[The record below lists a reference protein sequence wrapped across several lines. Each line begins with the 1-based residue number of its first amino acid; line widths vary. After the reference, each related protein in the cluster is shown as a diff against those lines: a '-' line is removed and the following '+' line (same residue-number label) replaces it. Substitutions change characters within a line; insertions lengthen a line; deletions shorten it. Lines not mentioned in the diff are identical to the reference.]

1 MAKFINMPKMGNT
14 VEEVIFSEWH
24 VKEGDVVKKGDKF
37 FSYETDKTTAE
48 ETSLEEGVI
57 LKLLVKD
64 NDDVKVHTP
73 IAIIGK
79 KGEDF
84 KALLKKFE
92 SSKVKEVKKPK
103 TKEVK
108 KIVITKLPGAIESP
122 TTNKPK
128 LESNSN
134 SRNNSGSGIS
144 PRALRSLKRS
154 GISPNSISY
163 SSGPRGR
170 TVVGDIAKSKTRL
183 NLLSS
188 SEVKGP
194 HLIKI
199 EEMVKL
205 ANSSQGDEEFK
216 YTPMRSAISKS
227 MIKSQNQ
234 SAFNTLSIVVDSNQ
248 ILEARAEIKKQIQHG
263 GHNISINDL
272 LMFALSRVLPKY
284 KNTINAHVEDNKAIG
299 HAHVNLAVAVD
310 TPIGLMVPVIK
321 EANLKSI
328 EDISEESKANIKS
341 VISGKLN
348 EVDLKSGT
356 FTISNVGAMNIE
368 MFTPVLNDGQAGI
381 LGVGT
386 SVIRPRKSKTGM
398 IEFYSAMTLS
408 LTTDHRLVDGADA
421 ARFLNDLKLVL
432 ENISLIL

>member
-14 VEEVIFSEWH
+14 VEEVIFAEWH
-24 VKEGDVVKKGDKF
+24 VKEGDTIKKGDKF

-57 LKLLVKD
+57 LKLLVGD
-64 NDDVKVHTP
+64 NDDVKVHSP

-92 SSKVKEVKKPK
+92 DSKPKEVKKVEASK
-103 TKEVK
+103 VQEVK
-108 KIVITKLPGAIESP
+108 RPTPTPTAMVSSPPISKPG
-122 TTNKPK
+122 
-128 LESNSN
+128 
-134 SRNNSGSGIS
+134 NNSGTGIS
-144 PRALRSLKRS
+144 PRALRSLKKS
-154 GISPNSISY
+154 GISFNSVSY

-170 TVVGDIAKSKTRL
+170 IVDGDITKSKTRL

-188 SEVKGP
+188 SNAPKGP

-199 EEMVKL
+199 EEMVKI

-216 YTPMRSAISKS
+216 YSPMRTAISKA
-227 MIKSQNQ
+227 MINSQNQ
-234 SAFNTLSIVVDSNQ
+234 SAFNTLSIVVDSEE
-248 ILEARAEIKKQIQHG
+248 ILEARGEIKKQLVNG
-263 GHNISINDL
+263 GPNISINDL

-284 KNTINAHVEDNKAIG
+284 KNTINAHVGDAKGIAHG
-299 HAHVNLAVAVD
+299 HVNLAVAVD
-310 TPIGLMVPVIK
+310 TPNGLMVPVIK
-321 EANLKSI
+321 EANLKTI
-328 EDISEESKANIKS
+328 EEISEESRSNIKA
-341 VISGKLN
+341 VISGKYN

-386 SVIRPRKSKTGM
+386 SVIRPRKSKSGM

-408 LTTDHRLVDGADA
+408 LTTDHRLVDGADG

-432 ENISLIL
+432 ENINLIL

>member
-24 VKEGDVVKKGDKF
+24 IKAGDTIKKGDKF

-48 ETSLEEGVI
+48 EKSLEEGVI
-57 LKLLVKD
+57 LKLLVND
-64 NDDVKVHTP
+64 NDDVKVHSP

-79 KGEDF
+79 KGEDI
-84 KALLKKFE
+84 KSLLKEFE
-92 SSKVKEVKKPK
+92 DLKPK
-103 TKEVK
+103 EAKKVELPKPEVILK
-108 KIVITKLPGAIESP
+108 PTPPIKQESK
-122 TTNKPK
+122 TS
-128 LESNSN
+128 SNSG
-134 SRNNSGSGIS
+134 NNSHSGIS
-144 PRALRSLKRS
+144 PRAMRSLKRS
-154 GISPNSISY
+154 GIAFNSISY

-170 TVVGDIAKSKTRL
+170 VVDADIIKSKTRL
-183 NLLSS
+183 NLLTST
-188 SEVKGP
+188 EKKGP

-205 ANSSQGDEEFK
+205 ANISQGDLEFK
-216 YTPMRSAISKS
+216 YSPMRSAISKA

-234 SAFNTLSIVVDSNQ
+234 SAFNTLSITIDSDQ
-248 ILEARAEIKKQIQHG
+248 ILKARGEIKKQIANG

-284 KNTINAHVEDNKAIG
+284 KNTINAHVDDNKAIS

-310 TPIGLMVPVIK
+310 TPNGLVVPVIK
-321 EANLKSI
+321 EVNLKTI
-328 EDISEESKANIKS
+328 EEISEESRANIKS

-368 MFTPVLNDGQAGI
+368 AFTPVLNDGQAGI

-398 IEFYSAMTLS
+398 IEFYNAMTLS

-432 ENISLIL
+432 ENINLIL